1 MTAAALSYLFVPA
14 SRPDRY
20 AKAIA
25 SGAHRVVIDLEDGVA
40 VADKAAA
47 LGHVITALEAE
58 PGSDRA
64 LGTPVIVRIEGPGTE
79 RFEPQLAALAG
90 LSAGAR
96 GRLAGIAVPKV
107 EDPAGLAHA
116 IAVAVAVAV
125 AGADAGT
132 GSAAAP
138 LEVLA
143 QIESA
148 AGLARV
154 GEIAA
159 VPGLTRLAIG
169 AADLSFDLDAELD
182 SVTMDFAYAR
192 LVLESRIAGLLGPI
206 ASPSFELADLD
217 RVEAGARRLRGLGVT
232 GQFAVHPVQLP
243 AIHAGFGP
251 TAEQVAWART
261 IVDTGDGA
269 VRVGEQMVD
278 APIRDRAERILAQAD

>member
-25 SGAHRVVIDLEDGVA
+25 SDAHRVVIDLEDGVA

-47 LGHVITALEAE
+47 LGHVIAALEAE

-64 LGTPVIVRIEGPGTE
+64 LAAPVIVRVEGPGTE

-107 EDPAGLAHA
+107 DDPAALAHA
-116 IAVAVAVAV
+116 IAVMRSS
-125 AGADAGT
+125 AGSGPD
-132 GSAAAP
+132 AAP
-138 LEVLA
+138 REVLA

-154 GEIAA
+154 REIAA

-182 SVTMDFAYAR
+182 SVMMDFAYAR
-192 LVLESRIAGLLGPI
+192 LVLESRVAGLLGPI

-217 RVEAGARRLRGLGVT
+217 RVEAGARRLRALGIT
-232 GQFAVHPVQLP
+232 GQFAVHPAQLS

-278 APIRDRAERILAQAD
+278 APIRDRAERILAQAG

>member
-47 LGHVITALEAE
+47 LAHVIAALEAE
-58 PGSDRA
+58 PGSEHA
-64 LGTPVIVRIEGPGTE
+64 LAASVIVRVEGPRSA
-79 RFEPQLAALAG
+79 RFESELAALAG

-107 EDPAGLAHA
+107 EDPAALAHA
-116 IAVAVAVAV
+116 IAAAR
-125 AGADAGT
+125 ADAGT
-132 GSAAAP
+132 GPAAGP

-217 RVEAGARRLRGLGVT
+217 RVEGDARRFRGLGVT
-232 GQFAVHPVQLP
+232 GQFAVHPVQLA

-278 APIRDRAERILAQAD
+278 APIRDRAERILAQAG

>member
-25 SGAHRVVIDLEDGVA
+25 SDAHRVVIDLEDGVA

-107 EDPAGLAHA
+107 EDPAALAHA
-116 IAVAVAVAV
+116 IAVAVTV

-159 VPGLTRLAIG
+159 VPGLKRLAIG